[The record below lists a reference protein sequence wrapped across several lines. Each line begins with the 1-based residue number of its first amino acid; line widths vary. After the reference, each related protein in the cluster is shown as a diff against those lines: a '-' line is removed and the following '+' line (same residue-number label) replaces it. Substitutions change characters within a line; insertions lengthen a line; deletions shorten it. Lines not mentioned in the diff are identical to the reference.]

1 MKKILVFFSIFLLLV
16 ACGKN
21 KEKIVDKCLLQANQT
36 FPTDITSKIGHFE
49 NCMNDK
55 DYYLSD
61 DKICKR
67 ENPTNALSAFCYDK
81 N

>member
-1 MKKILVFFSIFLLLV
+1 MTWKI
-16 ACGKN
+16 
-21 KEKIVDKCLLQANQT
+21 D
-36 FPTDITSKIGHFE
+36 HFE
-49 NCMNDK
+49 NCMNDM

-61 DKICKR
+61 DKICNR